1 MTTTKR
7 VVRLSLLICFAAA
20 LHSGY
25 VLSAAAAADAVGVEE
40 LWLGNPVIT
49 DGEKLT
55 FVLHYPETASLGETI
70 PLAFEIV
77 TTIPFE
83 QTSIRL
89 TMENQDSAIVQ
100 ESEITTDLRPGR
112 NDLTINWVP
121 TDLEPG
127 RYALLVSVDYADS
140 FSPARYLLPVN
151 RVSAAHWK
159 EEVDTLKPIL
169 AELEKGITS
178 LVSEANGEE
187 RSAGTSD
194 SSRNTTSL
202 QVRSKITA
210 GALTEAE
217 QAIAQGNWR
226 LADRNLTYAREAI
239 KVLRAEITFINILPE
254 KLLDHIPY
262 PERVSIHDGGIFE
275 NDKPL
280 FLMGAVLDSEPSA
293 NTDTTGSPLSLVYGG
308 AATLGEQTEWLK
320 NHGLN
325 FAVLKLPANRDIS
338 ILKEEVSALARVTGE
353 LRIPWVMQLEQ
364 AAVEGP
370 MMDTWPELLES
381 GFVNLAHDGFSSYYL
396 HLMEDL
402 VSMAGA
408 QPYPPAGASIAWGP
422 QFKYDGEPVRQQ
434 FVASVKERYPDRIDL
449 NRLWRSH
456 LADHDEI
463 TIWGEYPEH
472 SYQNQRTYQFEWQT
486 FHRGLIT
493 NFFAAIKQELAAVA
507 PNVPVMITLPDSPFL
522 PGETRNSPSR
532 EDMAGMM
539 DIHGSSAHF
548 EAGQGMYAMNY
559 PYPHA
564 TIALMRS
571 YARQKPVFVLNGDID
586 VASLSDNNLRE
597 KFVRSVVWEAVMS
610 GVTGMALSPD
620 SSIFQHPEALAAYA
634 LAAMEIN
641 RLAPIIMAFQ
651 QAPAEIAILFSEAS
665 KIMDDGVP
673 HLESAQFAFEGASF
687 AGFPV
692 RFLTNSKIKTN
703 GLEGVKVLILPNTM
717 AVPDDTFEHVAQYV
731 EDGGMVARVGTPIPY
746 NEKGHSRTDVIRAT
760 ANTILV
766 RGMNLPTEYLH
777 ALDAA
782 LVGGVLPE
790 TARPLN
796 AHGYPLEGVRS
807 RCVRFDGETYLYIIN
822 LQRNPVSVYLSGL
835 ARHGHDVIR
844 GSDVQFPREMPPLE
858 PMLIRLEKS
867 ETVFTVSN

>member
-1 MTTTKR
+1 MTTTNM
-7 VVRLSLLICFAAA
+7 VVRLCCLVCCAA
-20 LHSGY
+20 LLYCGNA
-25 VLSAAAAADAVGVEE
+25 LCDAVVQDSGGYEE
-40 LWLGNPVIT
+40 LWLGAPLVT
-49 DGEKLT
+49 EGEKLSFT
-55 FVLHYPETASLGETI
+55 LHYPETASIGESI

-83 QTSIRL
+83 KTGIRL
-89 TMENQDSAIVQ
+89 TLEDKDGAQVH

-112 NDLTINWVP
+112 NDLTINWIP
-121 TDLEPG
+121 ESLEPG
-127 RYALLVSVDYADS
+127 KYALLVTVDYADA
-140 FSPARYLLPVN
+140 FSAARYLIPVN
-151 RVSAAHWK
+151 RVSAAQWRQ
-159 EEVDTLKPIL
+159 EVDELKPVL
-169 AELEKGITS
+169 AELEKSITS
-178 LVSEANGEE
+178 LVSEANGKGQPAPE
-187 RSAGTSD
+187 TD

-210 GALTEAE
+210 AALEEAE
-217 QAIAQGNWR
+217 TAIAQKNWQI
-226 LADRNLTYAREAI
+226 ADRNMTFAREAI
-239 KVLRAEITFINILPE
+239 TILRAEITFINILPE

-262 PERVSIHDGGIFE
+262 PERLSIHDGGIFE
-275 NDKPL
+275 NERPL
-280 FLMGAVLDSEPSA
+280 FLLGAVLDSKPHVDAKTAE
-293 NTDTTGSPLSLVYGG
+293 NTLSLAYAG
-308 AATLGEQTEWLK
+308 ASTIPEQTAWLK

-325 FAVLKLPANRDIS
+325 FAVLALPANMDTA
-338 ILKEEVSALARVTGE
+338 ILKENVTALAGAAKEVKM
-353 LRIPWVMQLEQ
+353 PWVLQLEQ
-364 AAVEGP
+364 ATVEGP
-370 MMDTWPELLES
+370 MMDTWPELLEP
-381 GFVNLAHDGFSSYYL
+381 GFVNLSHEEFSRYYL
-396 HLMEDL
+396 HLVEEIVGL
-402 VSMAGA
+402 AGT
-408 QPYPPAGASIAWGP
+408 QPYPPAGASIAWKP
-422 QFKYDGEPVRQQ
+422 QFKYDGEPIRQQ

-472 SYQNQRTYQFEWQT
+472 SYQNQRTYQYEWQT
-486 FHRGLIT
+486 FHRSLIT
-493 NFFAAIKQELAAVA
+493 NFFASVKQTLAAVA
-507 PNVPVMITLPDSPFL
+507 PNVPVLLTLPDSPFL
-522 PGETRNSPSR
+522 PGETRNTPSR

-539 DIHGSSAHF
+539 DIHGSSVRF
-548 EAGQGMYAMNY
+548 EAGSDMYAMNY

-564 TIALMRS
+564 AIALMRS
-571 YARQKPVFVLNGDID
+571 YAPQKPVFIISGDID
-586 VASLSDNNLRE
+586 VSSLSGNALRE
-597 KFVRSVVWEAVMS
+597 KFVHSVVWEAIMS
-610 GVTGMALSPD
+610 GVTGMALSGD
-620 SSIFQHPEALAAYA
+620 STIFQYPEALAAYA

-665 KIMDDGVP
+665 KIMDDGIP
-673 HLESAQFAFEGASF
+673 HLESAQYAFEGASF
-687 AGFPV
+687 SGFPV
-692 RFLTNSKIKTN
+692 RFLTERQITNS

-717 AVPDDTFEHVAQYV
+717 AVPDDTFEHLAQYV

-807 RCVRFDGETYLYIIN
+807 RCVSFEGETYLYIIN
-822 LQRNPVSVYLSGL
+822 LQQNPVVVHLSGL
-835 ARHGHDVIR
+835 ATHGHDLIR
-844 GSDVQFPREMPPLE
+844 GRDIQFPREMPSLE
-858 PMLIRLEKS
+858 PMLIRLDKS